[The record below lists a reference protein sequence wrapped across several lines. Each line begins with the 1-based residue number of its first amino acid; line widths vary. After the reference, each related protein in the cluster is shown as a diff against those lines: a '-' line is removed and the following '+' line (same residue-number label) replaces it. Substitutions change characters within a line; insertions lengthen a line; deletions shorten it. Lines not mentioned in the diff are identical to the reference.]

1 MTAQPQDR
9 TNGYPDGPPNR
20 GRVGR
25 RSPVAAVRLIA
36 IVSLAGVVAARSAAE
51 APPRVVPASAETVRP
66 AASSSPAG
74 PAVGRWTFHARSPV
88 TIESPIIYLRDVLR
102 PQDPDFAPWQRIGRS
117 PLGLVPTDGTPTR
130 IRRQRLADA
139 IRGMEATTAV
149 VEIHGP
155 DSIEIAYRPGGN
167 TPGQSRPPTATTA
180 AGTAA
185 SIGAAVATGPA
196 GSASGPVKLASGP
209 VTLAS
214 GPGTSGP
221 GPTGSPP
228 VTPPPHP
235 AGSGDATWEVDRERV
250 EGKGAEID
258 PATRRRLAHWLQT
271 WLDRHE
277 QVAGRFQAEM
287 IHEQP
292 GWIDLRDAR
301 RLSAVRFDE
310 ATSAGVQRVH
320 VEAVAASGNVT
331 SEIAVRLVPYP
342 EAVASRMTLPRG
354 HRITAVDLTAIPM
367 APEHWREDF
376 VTDPEGLIGKEV
388 LTALRPGQ
396 PIRAGD
402 ARRPLL
408 VKRGDL
414 VEVRVVGGGIT
425 VSTNGR
431 SLGEGSEHELV
442 QVETLDPKRKVVAR
456 VLAPGSVE
464 IISRVPGVR

>member
-9 TNGYPDGPPNR
+9 TNGNPDGPPNR

-25 RSPVAAVRLIA
+25 RLRGGAIRLIA
-36 IVSLAGVVAARSAAE
+36 IGSLVGGVVAGAVAAGSAA
-51 APPRVVPASAETVRP
+51 ATPPRDVAAAAATASP
-66 AASSSPAG
+66 GASSPSPAG
-74 PAVGRWTFHARSPV
+74 PAEGRWTFHARSPV

-102 PQDPDFAPWQRIGRS
+102 PQDPDFAPWERIGRS

-155 DSIEIAYRPGGN
+155 ESIEVAYRPGGERA
-167 TPGQSRPPTATTA
+167 GQPR
-180 AGTAA
+180 A
-185 SIGAAVATGPA
+185 ST
-196 GSASGPVKLASGP
+196 ASGPVKLASGP

-214 GPGTSGP
+214 GTVTPVPAMTGT
-221 GPTGSPP
+221 TGSPG
-228 VTPPPHP
+228 TTASPPASPPIHP
-235 AGSGDATWEVDRERV
+235 AVAGATTWEGAPGRAQGD
-250 EGKGAEID
+250 GAEID
-258 PATRRRLAHWLQT
+258 PTTRRRLAHWLQT
-271 WLDRHE
+271 WLDRHD
-277 QVAGRFQAEM
+277 QVAGRFRVEM
-287 IHEQP
+287 IHEQR
-292 GWIDLRDAR
+292 GWVDLRDAR
-301 RLSAVRFDE
+301 RLSEVRFDE
-310 ATSAGVQRVH
+310 AASEGVQRVH

-331 SEIAVRLVPYP
+331 SEIAIRLTPYP
-342 EAVASRMTLPRG
+342 EAVACRATLPRG
-354 HRITAVDLTAIPM
+354 HRITADDLTAIPV

-388 LTALRPGQ
+388 LAALRPGQ

-414 VEVRVVGGGIT
+414 VDVRVVGGGIT
-425 VSTNGR
+425 VSTSGR
-431 SLGEGSEHELV
+431 SLGEGAEHELV
-442 QVETLDPKRKVVAR
+442 QVETLDPKRKVLAR